1 MELTTNATLVDIL
14 KVLSESLQLG
24 DRVNSFDS
32 TTRLLEDIPEL
43 DSMAIVTLITAI
55 ESQFSF
61 RVNDDEISAEIFE
74 SVGSLLQFV
83 NEKLDQ

>member
-1 MELTTNATLVDIL
+1 MTTNATLVDIL